1 MTLLPMGDHGAVGE
15 EKEKR
20 TRVVVHD
27 TPGEGEGEG
36 KQTGRH
42 NKQRK
47 TGLKGI
53 LYQVV

>member
-1 MTLLPMGDHGAVGE
+1 MGDHGAVGE
-15 EKEKR
+15 EKER
-20 TRVVVHD
+20 EHEYRYTIRQVH
-27 TPGEGEGEG
+27 EGEG